1 MKRKKLIYCLLI
13 ISITILTSCLKKEN
27 YPLVPVL
34 KYEDFIKIPELDGI
48 DKRGV
53 LKLSFTDGDGNIGLD
68 DNDKKKPYDYNLF
81 ISFYEIQKGVP
92 TPVKLDGDSGVS
104 FNARIP
110 VITPKGKNK
119 SISGTIEDTVY
130 INNFLSPYDTIFFEV
145 YIVDRDLNKSNVVT
159 TPYII
164 VKKK

>member
-1 MKRKKLIYCLLI
+1 MKKFIGLISVLLFF
-13 ISITILTSCLKKEN
+13 SCLKKEN

-53 LKLSFTDGDGNIGLD
+53 LKMSFTDGDGNIGLGD
-68 DNDKKKPYDYNLF
+68 DDVKSPYDYNLF
-81 ISFYEIQKGVP
+81 ISFYEIRNGVV
-92 TPVKLDGDSGVS
+92 TAMKLDGDSGVN

-110 VITPKGKNK
+110 IITPKGNNK
-119 SISGTIEDTVY
+119 SISGVIEDTVY
-130 INNFLSPYDTIFFEV
+130 INNFLSSYDTVFFEA
-145 YIVDRDLNKSNVVT
+145 YIVDRDLNKSNVIR